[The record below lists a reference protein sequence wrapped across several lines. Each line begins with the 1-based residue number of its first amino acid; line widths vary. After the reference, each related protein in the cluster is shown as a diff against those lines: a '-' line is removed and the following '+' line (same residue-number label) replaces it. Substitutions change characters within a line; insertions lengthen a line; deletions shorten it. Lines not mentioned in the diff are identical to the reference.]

1 MDESAAMPKALPQLS
16 LIKAVIMRSFINS
29 IANLMAL
36 LGGFVLTC
44 LIVLTCLSVLGRGLN
59 TAFHGFLGDFF
70 PGFSAEMLALG
81 IGPINGDF
89 ELVEAGMAFAVF
101 AFLPYCQLKNGHAVV
116 DVFTSFWPVSVQAAW
131 QTIIEIV
138 FAAVVL
144 LLTYQLF
151 QGMLSK
157 RAYGETTF
165 LLQFP
170 IWWSYALSL
179 AAASVASLVATYK
192 AVTAIRSPWTSE
204 EDF

>member
-1 MDESAAMPKALPQLS
+1 
-16 LIKAVIMRSFINS
+16 MRSFINS